1 MDQNEKLKIDF
12 EIEIISNIQ
21 ICLMNLL
28 NTHGI
33 VYDVDGNII
42 NETNNSLYCRTL
54 RFISEG
60 RDRCRSYSWELS
72 KSAICFKKPFE
83 DKCPGG
89 LKLLSIPIYLNEN
102 VVIGAHCVAIS
113 SPLHSKFSVYDIAD
127 RFGID
132 AQILWDAVKKTP
144 LMQRP
149 VLKIAREHVVLT
161 TELISK
167 ILARIYTLK
176 QGAVAMKT

>member
-1 MDQNEKLKIDF
+1 MDENGKLKINF
-12 EIEIISNIQ
+12 ETEIISNIQ
-21 ICLMNLL
+21 TCLMNLL

-60 RDRCRSYSWELS
+60 RERCRSYSWELS
-72 KSAICFKKPFE
+72 KSAIYLRKPFE

-89 LKLLSIPIYLNEN
+89 LKLLSVPIYLNED

-132 AQILWDAVKKTP
+132 ARILWEVVKKTP

-149 VLKIAREHVVLT
+149 VLKIAREHVILT
-161 TELISK
+161 AELISK
-167 ILARIYTLK
+167 ILARIYNLK
-176 QGAVAMKT
+176 QDEVAMKM